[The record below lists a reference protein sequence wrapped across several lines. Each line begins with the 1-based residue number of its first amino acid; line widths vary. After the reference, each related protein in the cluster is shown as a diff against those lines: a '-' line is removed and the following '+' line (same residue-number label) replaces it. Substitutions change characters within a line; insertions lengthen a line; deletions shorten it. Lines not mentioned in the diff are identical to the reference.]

1 MKSSTKYLKI
11 LFNYIFAIIL
21 TALIIFVL
29 PWALEFFWPFVVAA
43 IIAAIAN
50 PLVRFLEK
58 KMNIRRKAGSVVVI
72 VLTLAAVVAAS
83 YGIVY
88 VLVSEVIGFFT
99 SAPNT
104 WAKVNGS
111 IRSLSDSISHK
122 FALLPKGSKDFF
134 ATLGESIYEALSNI
148 GTSIGERAAEAASDG
163 VRNAPLFIIGVIMC
177 ILASYLFVAE
187 REQISKFMMKMVPD
201 HIKDR
206 YIIVTDTMKSAVGGY
221 FKAQFKIM
229 IFVYIVL
236 IIGFLILGIDYA
248 VLIALLIAL
257 LDFLPFFG
265 TGAVMWPWALYALLQ
280 KDYKLALGMMIVW
293 GLSQLVRQ
301 LIQPKLVGD
310 SIGMPAIPTLILLYV
325 GFRVGGALGLI
336 LAVPIGMI
344 VYNLYKAGLF
354 SNFIYST
361 KMLLDD
367 FRRMRNF
374 TPQELSAWGVDEIGT
389 GPRKHKKTEEPE
401 KEDKKEE
408 Q

>member
-11 LFNYIFAIIL
+11 LFNYIFAIII

-29 PWALEFFWPFVVAA
+29 PWALRFFWPFVVAA
-43 IIAAIAN
+43 VIAAIAN

-58 KMNIRRKAGSVVVI
+58 KMKIKRKAGSVVVI
-72 VLTLAAVVAAS
+72 VLTLAAVVAAC

-88 VLVSEVIGFFT
+88 VLVSELIGFFT

-104 WAKVNGS
+104 WVKVNGS
-111 IRSLSDSISHK
+111 IRSLSDSISSK

-134 ATLGESIYEALSNI
+134 AMLGESIYEALSGI
-148 GTSIGERAAEAASDG
+148 GTSIGESAAESASEG

-187 REQISKFMMKMVPD
+187 REQIGKFAMKMIPD

-206 YIIVTDTMKSAVGGY
+206 FIIVMDTMKSAVGGY

-229 IFVYIVL
+229 VFVYIVL
-236 IIGFLILGIDYA
+236 FIGFLVLGIDYA
-248 VLIALLIAL
+248 FLIALLIAL

-265 TGAVMWPWALYALLQ
+265 TGAVMWPWALYAVLQ
-280 KDYKLALGMMIVW
+280 KDYKFAIGMMVVW

-325 GFRVGGALGLI
+325 GFRIGNALGLVV
-336 LAVPIGMI
+336 AVPIGMI

-361 KMLLDD
+361 RMLLDD

-374 TPQELSAWGVDEIGT
+374 TPQELAAWGIDEFSPNSGE
-389 GPRKHKKTEEPE
+389 HNKKE
-401 KEDKKEE
+401 EDKKEE

>member
-99 SAPNT
+99 SAPDT

-111 IRSLSDSISHK
+111 IRTLSDSISHK

-148 GTSIGERAAEAASDG
+148 GTSTGERAAEAASDG

-187 REQISKFMMKMVPD
+187 REQIGKFAMKMIPD

-206 YIIVTDTMKSAVGGY
+206 FIIVMDTMKSAVGGY

-236 IIGFLILGIDYA
+236 FIGFLVLGINYA
-248 VLIALLIAL
+248 FLIALLIAL

-301 LIQPKLVGD
+301 LIQPKFVGD

>member
-389 GPRKHKKTEEPE
+389 APGKSKKPE
-401 KEDKKEE
+401 QDKKEDKKEE